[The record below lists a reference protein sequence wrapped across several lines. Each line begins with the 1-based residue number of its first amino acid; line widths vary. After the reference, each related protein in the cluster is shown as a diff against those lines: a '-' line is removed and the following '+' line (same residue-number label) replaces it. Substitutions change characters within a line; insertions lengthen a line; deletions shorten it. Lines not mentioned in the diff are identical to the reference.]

1 MSTDAPQPALVPV
14 SSLRQATWNPR
25 RTSRSR
31 LDALKRAIAADPE
44 FLWMRPILATSD
56 GTVYAGNQ
64 RLAAAIEL
72 GMTEVPAIVAIVA
85 DVPDD
90 LARARAIRDNVHAGE
105 WVEDALADIVA
116 AAEDASSLGLG
127 EAELAWLIERPEAA
141 DTEEIRTDHGRYNTP
156 QLIRIV
162 VAAEDASLLERAVLA
177 TGCANKAQAIR
188 TILQAYLDQAGQRV
202 GA

>member
-1 MSTDAPQPALVPV
+1 MGENVQPTLVHV
-14 SSLRQATWNPR
+14 SSLRQAPWNPR
-25 RTSRSR
+25 RTSRHR

-72 GMTEVPAIVAIVA
+72 GMTEVPAIVA

-90 LARARAIRDNVHAGE
+90 LAKARAIRDNVHAGE
-105 WVEDALADIVA
+105 WAEDALADIVA
-116 AAEDASSLGLG
+116 AAEDASTLGLG
-127 EAELAWLIERPEAA
+127 EAELAWLIERPDAA

-177 TGCANKAQAIR
+177 TGCANKADAVRI
-188 TILQAYLDQAGQRV
+188 ILQAYLDQARQRV